1 MNWNFALLLNSIRS
15 LHYQEFGFELTRSI
29 GSIIWFLDV
38 LNLCCSQTWTE
49 FRNGWENGHIT
60 CGLVVNSTFS
70 YRHQKQFSLQDMRE
84 VTDLI
89 HGLRS
94 SKVLTAFRDKS
105 YLKGHISWIIN
116 TFHYPETGNVH
127 GTPSIQKQAKI
138 QYRCRYDHGNPYSGF
153 GFYLTRNA
161 HQKVYTGLP

>member
-60 CGLVVNSTFS
+60 YDLVVYSTFS
-70 YRHQKQFSLQDMRE
+70 YRHQKKFSSQDMRE
-84 VTDLI
+84 MTDFI
-89 HGLRS
+89 HVLRS
-94 SKVLTAFRDKS
+94 SKVWRAFRDKS
-105 YLKGHISWIIN
+105 YLNAHISWIIS
-116 TFHYPETGNVH
+116 TFHYSE
-127 GTPSIQKQAKI
+127 
-138 QYRCRYDHGNPYSGF
+138 
-153 GFYLTRNA
+153 TRNVKGTF
-161 HQKVYTGLP
+161 HPKTGQDTIPLSIWPRQSVLGVRFLFN